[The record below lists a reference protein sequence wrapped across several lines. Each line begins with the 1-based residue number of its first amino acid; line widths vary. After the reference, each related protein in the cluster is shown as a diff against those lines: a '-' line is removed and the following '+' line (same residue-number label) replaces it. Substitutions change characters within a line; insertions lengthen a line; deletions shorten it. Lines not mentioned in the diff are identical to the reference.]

1 VPRALKEGDV
11 GQIFSGLWGGGGDAP
26 PPAGAGAAPPAPAA
40 APDLEEAAARRRA
53 KNRLKR
59 QRQRQRKRE
68 LRAAAEASRSDTASE
83 AGSSLSVR
91 FAPPSAFH
99 APTAATGDELDE
111 RPARSGAGASSDE
124 EDGDAKDREETAAAD
139 EAEWRT
145 VSRRRSRSKLS
156 PSTKQRRRRRRE
168 REEAMLSLQED
179 QERLR
184 RRGRVGIADQLG
196 KKVVIAA
203 SDPTTGHVVAA
214 HSHRAE
220 ALHPHV
226 RSYLQARFD
235 AAGGGKKVDARSAD
249 GAGSDPG
256 SCAEWHALD
265 ALHRRVML
273 DHQRAHGGRAMTEA
287 QSHAALAGYRFNHPR
302 RLAAPSTDIRPCR
315 THCQVWAEDMIS
327 DSSDEE

>member
-1 VPRALKEGDV
+1 M
-11 GQIFSGLWGGGGDAP
+11 GQIFSGLWGGGGDAPPPP

-68 LRAAAEASRSDTASE
+68 RRAAAEASRSDTESE
-83 AGSSLSVR
+83 AESPLPVR
-91 FAPPSAFH
+91 FAPPSALH
-99 APTAATGDELDE
+99 APTAATGDERDE

-124 EDGDAKDREETAAAD
+124 EDGDVKDTEETAAEHGAG
-139 EAEWRT
+139 WRT
-145 VSRRRSRSKLS
+145 VSRQRPTLS
-156 PSTKQRRRRRRE
+156 PSEKLRRRRRRA
-168 REEAMLSLQED
+168 RREAMLGLQED
-179 QERLR
+179 QEHLR
-184 RRGRVGIADQLG
+184 RRGRDGIADQLDA
-196 KKVVIAA
+196 KVVIAA

-265 ALHRRVML
+265 ALHRRVMF

-302 RLAAPSTDIRPCR
+302 RLAAPRTDILPCR
-315 THCQVWAEDMIS
+315 THCRVWAEDMIS
-327 DSSDEE
+327 DSSDED